1 MHPRT
6 KELHDLM
13 AAYSLTIAD
22 VARIVDRSENTVH
35 QWHARR
41 VSQYSRPIPDHAL
54 GFLRSELESGRYM
67 GKLSGA
73 NPD

>member
-13 AAYSLTIAD
+13 AAFSLTIAD

-41 VSQYSRPIPDHAL
+41 VSKYSRPIPDHAL
-54 GFLRSELESGRYM
+54 GFLKSELDSGRYLE
-67 GKLSGA
+67 KLSSA